1 MGKVIF
7 KDQLGEEVV
16 IDLSEVVAAKL
27 NRNLKSITFYFKGT
41 PKDSSITVVFS
52 SLIEAEN
59 FWNSEITSGIIVT
72 FEVESVE

>member
-27 NRNLKSITFYFKGT
+27 NKNLKSITFYFKGT
-41 PKDSSITVVFS
+41 PKDSSITVVFP